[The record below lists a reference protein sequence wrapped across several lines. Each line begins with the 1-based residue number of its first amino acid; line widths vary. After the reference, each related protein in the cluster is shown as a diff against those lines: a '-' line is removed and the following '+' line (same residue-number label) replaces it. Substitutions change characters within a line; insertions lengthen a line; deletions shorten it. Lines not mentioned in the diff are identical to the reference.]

1 VRLDD
6 VHTDGRPQLYVRAED
21 SGSYTLSWVLRS
33 TRPPT
38 ALASEVR
45 AAVHGVDRQLA
56 LADVLPMTA
65 LVGRSLS
72 QQRVSA
78 VLIGGFALGA
88 LLLAAMGLYGVIS
101 STVTRRRHELA
112 VRIALGADHG
122 RVLRLVL
129 GDGGRLILIGVLIGV
144 PGTWLAGRAIRGAL
158 IGISA
163 TDPLTL
169 ASVSIGLGLVALA
182 ACYIPARR
190 VLGIEPASSLRSDS
204 A

>member
-56 LADVLPMTA
+56 LADVLQMTA

-101 STVTRRRHELA
+101 STVTRRRIRSHS
-112 VRIALGADHG
+112 
-122 RVLRLVL
+122 
-129 GDGGRLILIGVLIGV
+129 
-144 PGTWLAGRAIRGAL
+144 RACR
-158 IGISA
+158 SA
-163 TDPLTL
+163 W
-169 ASVSIGLGLVALA
+169 GW
-182 ACYIPARR
+182 
-190 VLGIEPASSLRSDS
+190 LRSRRATS
-204 A
+204 LHGECWGSSRRRR